1 MKIIPKTKEQIFK
14 DRLKTITNAE
24 KAGLKYYGHTI
35 YADESQFPT
44 EFYRFC
50 NPKSV
55 KDFKAVIKERNE
67 GNKELYA
74 VHMHD
79 FENLIPEEILEVL
92 VNRKVEKILKKKVEL
107 EMAEQ
112 NLSTMTPENVYD
124 SERASR
130 ERTLNTIYD
139 FSDPADKYLS
149 FDNYQTETCSF
160 TEEDDNGY

>member
-1 MKIIPKTKEQIFK
+1 MKILPRTKEQILK

-44 EFYRFC
+44 EYYRFC

-55 KDFKAVIKERNE
+55 KDFKAAIKERNE

-79 FENLIPEEILEVL
+79 FENLIPEAILDVI
-92 VNRKVEKILKKKVEL
+92 VNRKMEKVLKKQVEL
-107 EMAEQ
+107 NMAER
-112 NLSTMTPENVYD
+112 NLSTETPENVYD
-124 SERASR
+124 AKRDAR
-130 ERTLNTIYD
+130 EQTLRTIYN
-139 FSDPADKYLS
+139 FSDGASDYV
-149 FDNYQTETCSF
+149 
-160 TEEDDNGY
+160 DDEGEGYSYDLCKW

>member
-1 MKIIPKTKEQIFK
+1 MKILPRTKEQILK

-55 KDFKAVIKERNE
+55 KDFKAAIKERNE

-74 VHMHD
+74 VHLHD
-79 FENLIPEEILEVL
+79 FENLIPENILNVI
-92 VNRKVEKILKKKVEL
+92 VNRKVEKILKEKVSEEMDKKGL
-107 EMAEQ
+107 C
-112 NLSTMTPENVYD
+112 TKIPENVYD
-124 SERASR
+124 PQRDR
-130 ERTLNTIYD
+130 EESTLRTIHNLSSGADDYVQYD
-139 FSDPADKYLS
+139 V
-149 FDNYQTETCSF
+149 E
-160 TEEDDNGY
+160 GYSYDICKW

>member
-1 MKIIPKTKEQIFK
+1 MKILPRTKEQILK

-44 EFYRFC
+44 EYYRFC

-55 KDFKAVIKERNE
+55 KDFKAAIKERNE

-79 FENLIPEEILEVL
+79 FENLIPEEILDVI
-92 VNRKVEKILKKKVEL
+92 VNRKMFNYLKRKIVLDMVD
-107 EMAEQ
+107 Q
-112 NLSTMTPENVYD
+112 NLSTETPKNVYD
-124 SERASR
+124 AERDAK
-130 ERTLNTIYD
+130 EETLRTIYN
-139 FSDPADKYLS
+139 FSDGASDYV
-149 FDNYQTETCSF
+149 
-160 TEEDDNGY
+160 DDEGEGYSYDLCKW